1 MAERLDLHLGGEPM
15 QLLADRALFWP
26 ARRRLFIADLHLG
39 KGDVFRRAG
48 IALPSGGS
56 RHDLDRLGALVAAT
70 GATAA
75 WVLGDMLHGATDGRA
90 WRESWDAW
98 RSAQPSLEI
107 VVLAGNHDRALAGAG
122 LDVVLAGECVDDGPF
137 ALRHAPTLHPDLHV
151 LCGHLHP
158 GVPLP
163 GFGHRRFPAFWLAA
177 GCTVLPAFSA
187 FTGGARPAPSD
198 ADTLVACTPGGL
210 VRVPAVALVADTHSS
225 RGRTARRP

>member
-1 MAERLDLHLGGEPM
+1 MAERLDMHLGGEPM
-15 QLLADRALFWP
+15 QLLADRALYWP

-56 RHDLDRLGALVAAT
+56 RHDLERLGALVDAT

-75 WVLGDMLHGATDGRA
+75 WVLGDMLHGATDGRG
-90 WRESWDAW
+90 WRDSWDAW
-98 RSAQPSLEI
+98 RAERPGLDL

-122 LDVVLAGECVDDGPF
+122 LGATLAGERVDDGPF
-137 ALRHAPTLHPDLHV
+137 SLRHAPGTDPTRHV

-163 GFGHRRFPAFWLAA
+163 GLGRRRFPAFWLAR

-187 FTGGARPAPSD
+187 FTGGSRPDPAPG
-198 ADTLVACTPGGL
+198 DTLVACTPGGL
-210 VRVPAVALVADTHSS
+210 VRVPASGTAA
-225 RGRTARRP
+225 RTAWR